1 MTKKDGTN
9 RYKCVISAGQ
19 TSWPLTVG
27 QKSRKVIFARLFS
40 VINHSVQL
48 IAHPGSKKGEKN
60 KNKKKN
66 KTKNKKQS
74 TSEWI
79 QKKPKY
85 IHTFA
90 SHAERVTVY
99 RRERKP
105 ENQADVA
112 YVLMNQ
118 DVILPNAFH
127 RLINMSISLFL

>member
-105 ENQADVA
+105 ENLADVA
-112 YVLMNQ
+112 YVLMN
-118 DVILPNAFH
+118 DVILPKAFH
-127 RLINMSISLFL
+127 RLINMSI

>member
-40 VINHSVQL
+40 VINHSVKL
-48 IAHPGSKKGEKN
+48 IAHPVSKKGEK
-60 KNKKKN
+60 K

-79 QKKPKY
+79 QMKPKY

-105 ENQADVA
+105 ENLADVA
-112 YVLMNQ
+112 YVLMN
-118 DVILPNAFH
+118 DVILPKTFH
-127 RLINMSISLFL
+127 RLINMSI

>member
-1 MTKKDGTN
+1 MH
-9 RYKCVISAGQ
+9 A
-19 TSWPLTVG
+19 
-27 QKSRKVIFARLFS
+27 FFS

-60 KNKKKN
+60 KKKTKK

-79 QKKPKY
+79 QMKPKY

-112 YVLMNQ
+112 YVLMN
-118 DVILPNAFH
+118 
-127 RLINMSISLFL
+127 

>member
-105 ENQADVA
+105 ENLADVA
-112 YVLMNQ
+112 YVLIN
-118 DVILPNAFH
+118 DVILPKAFH
-127 RLINMSISLFL
+127 RLINMSI

>member
-19 TSWPLTVG
+19 TSWPLTVS